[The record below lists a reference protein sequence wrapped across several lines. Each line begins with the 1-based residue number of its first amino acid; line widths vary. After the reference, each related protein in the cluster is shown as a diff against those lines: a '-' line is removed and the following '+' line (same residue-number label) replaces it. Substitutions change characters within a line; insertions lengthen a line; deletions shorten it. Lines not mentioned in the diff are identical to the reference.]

1 MIANI
6 HKMTKEDC
14 ANPKYHEWLKTIDR
28 FKGYK
33 TKALSVAMNPN
44 EKGKIFTYGYFA
56 DDVAIGVIRAQVIE
70 DAKYLHILDL
80 YVKEG
85 SRRMRIGTD
94 LVRTMID
101 EHGAGLEV
109 NLNVA
114 ETDEDSIKFFKAI
127 GFTDDGEYLDCGGE
141 VIRSMSKNSIHN

>member
-6 HKMTKEDC
+6 RKMTKEDC

-33 TKALSVAMNPN
+33 TKALSAAMNPN
-44 EKGKIFTYGYFA
+44 EEGKMFVYGYFV

-70 DAKYLHILDL
+70 DAEYLHILDL
-80 YVKEG
+80 YVKED

-94 LVRTMID
+94 LVCTMID

-109 NLNVA
+109 NLDVY
-114 ETDEDSIKFFKAI
+114 ETEEDAIKFFKAI
-127 GFTDDGEYLDCGGE
+127 GFIDEGGFLDGGGE
-141 VIRSMSKNSIHN
+141 VIRSMCKRSVN